1 MKLTSK
7 LGVREIPN
15 FEHVLITR
23 IIETGDLQIAIKRRI
38 TADFFFMDDA
48 RTAYTYLIKHFQQF
62 GEVPSIEMFRKDFR
76 HFNLRTT
83 SDTVDSICNQLR
95 TAKLYADQI
104 KMLDEMVRLNREDP
118 VEALEFLRGQVA
130 SLSSAHSATN
140 DSDLTREIEEAKA
153 EYLRVRDGAGIIG
166 VH

>member
-83 SDTVDSICNQLR
+83 SDTTWCNNNCRSYRKRCRYRSCNNDVSRNNGNSIS
-95 TAKLYADQI
+95 AK
-104 KMLDEMVRLNREDP
+104 
-118 VEALEFLRGQVA
+118 
-130 SLSSAHSATN
+130 SSACCSRVNSCSARASASN
-140 DSDLTREIEEAKA
+140 IC
-153 EYLRVRDGAGIIG
+153 Y
-166 VH
+166 